1 MKRKVSEILFF
12 IQGGVIFFLIGFLIV
27 MNCMDYALPYVWT
40 CVTVVVLS
48 LVVIS
53 LLCIYNVVYKKEQMA
68 EQEQSRLQKLQM
80 VYEENQACH
89 AVIHDTR
96 HFLYTVQNLL
106 EHADIEEAKKL
117 LQDCSD
123 VKLTKK
129 CFCNRAVLNVIL
141 QYYQSVC
148 D

>member
-1 MKRKVSEILFF
+1 MVHKTRFKRKKSHDHEKN
-12 IQGGVIFFLIGFLIV
+12 Q
-27 MNCMDYALPYVWT
+27 
-40 CVTVVVLS
+40 S
-48 LVVIS
+48 KK
-53 LLCIYNVVYKKEQMA
+53 YNVVYKKQQMA

-123 VKLTKK
+123 VKLT
-129 CFCNRAVLNVIL
+129 NDSLA
-141 QYYQSVC
+141 
-148 D
+148 